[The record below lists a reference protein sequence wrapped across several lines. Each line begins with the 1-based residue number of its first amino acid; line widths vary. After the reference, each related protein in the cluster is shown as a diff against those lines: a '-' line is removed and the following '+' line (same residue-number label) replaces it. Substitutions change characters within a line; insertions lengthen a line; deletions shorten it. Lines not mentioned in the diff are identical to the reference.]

1 MSKYKTLDF
10 DKVIFDKEK
19 MPMDATLKE
28 SSPIDWPEE
37 VKTGRKKIKIKNI
50 EKDYENKCA
59 KLETSSS

>member
-10 DKVIFDKEK
+10 DKVIYDKEK

-37 VKTGRKKIKIKNI
+37 VKTGRKKSK
-50 EKDYENKCA
+50 
-59 KLETSSS
+59 